1 MAMADLEP
9 PALPGPPCAAGL
21 ASARA
26 GSAAEAPLA
35 GGVAGRS
42 CLRQICRHRR
52 EQRRDLGAGGR
63 SRGGIGEGERE
74 WREKERKRV

>member
-1 MAMADLEP
+1 MVKEQQ
-9 PALPGPPCAAGL
+9 CAAGL

-35 GGVAGRS
+35 GVVAGRS
-42 CLRQICRHRR
+42 CLRRIRRRRR
-52 EQRRDLGAGGR
+52 EQRRDLGAGGG

-74 WREKERKRV
+74 LRGKEIKRV

>member
-1 MAMADLEP
+1 MVKEQQR
-9 PALPGPPCAAGL
+9 AAGL

-35 GGVAGRS
+35 GVVAGRS
-42 CLRQICRHRR
+42 CWHRIRRRRR
-52 EQRRDLGAGGR
+52 EQRRDLSAGGG
-63 SRGGIGEGERE
+63 SRGGIGGGERE